1 MDVQKDKYIIVEIIP
16 TYSKAEKGF
25 IAQLSA
31 LKLEGV
37 KLLDRFDYR
46 VKDNLIENEDVKRMI
61 QYDKRSFTYVNNTNF
76 IIEKFKQ
83 WSKDFPLLIIEN
95 TYTLDYLKELKNH
108 KELIYPHIH
117 MEYEEDVFKKI
128 IEKYNLKW
136 SDHLVD
142 LLYEA
147 IIYEG
152 NNK

>member
-25 IAQLSA
+25 ITQLSA
-31 LKLEGV
+31 LKLEGI

-61 QYDKRSFTYVNNTNF
+61 QYDKKSFTYVNNTYF
-76 IIEKFKQ
+76 ILEKFKQ
-83 WSKDFPLLIIEN
+83 WSKDYPLLLIED
-95 TYTLDYLKELKNH
+95 TYTMDYLKELENK

-117 MEYEEDVFKKI
+117 MDYSEDVFQKI
-128 IEKYNLKW
+128 IEKYKLEW